1 MRLNS
6 IILYLTTFLAIYLWV
21 YDNLLYEKLYVSYL
35 PNYTE
40 EVTFPTYAKGEAIPL
55 QDLKPNSI
63 PIWSLLLYRFS
74 QLSIILTPILFC
86 VLLISSIVIL
96 IKKRKSAILK
106 KWAVIQFS
114 LMIVI
119 FFLFTAVDIMD

>member
-35 PNYTE
+35 PNYTT
-40 EVTFPTYAKGEAIPL
+40 EVAFPTYAEGEAMTS
-55 QDLKPNSI
+55 QNQEQNSI
-63 PIWSLLLYRFS
+63 PIWYLLFYRIS

-86 VLLISSIVIL
+86 VLLILSIVIL
-96 IKKRKSAILK
+96 INKRKSAILR

-119 FFLFTAVDIMD
+119 FFVFTAVDIMD